1 MKTTV
6 KKGRYNICRCLTN
19 NPKTNK
25 EVKIK
30 LYSNLDICGHD
41 GIWYIKHDD
50 VDDPGA
56 SPWQFRS
63 NKQFTNLLSK
73 RNRLFAFGYTCDN
86 GEFISPCFSFM
97 STDEDSIVYKLDR
110 IEESCDEA
118 LGDYESKMV
127 VRMMEKVSGLELLMI
142 HRKSDNILDFVLYD
156 SDDGELFNDKDM
168 VEEYL
173 EAFTA

>member
-6 KKGRYNICRCLTN
+6 KKGRYNICRFAN
-19 NPKTNK
+19 NPETEKK
-25 EVKIK
+25 VKIK
-30 LYSNLDICGHD
+30 LYSNLDICGH
-41 GIWYIKHDD
+41 GGTWCIKHDD
-50 VDDPGA
+50 VHDLGMM
-56 SPWQFRS
+56 PWQFRS
-63 NKQFTNLLSK
+63 NKQFANLLIK
-73 RNRLFAFGYTCDN
+73 GNRVFEFGHTCNN
-86 GEFISPCFSFM
+86 GEFILSYFSFV

-110 IEESCDEA
+110 IEESCDEE
-118 LGDYESKMV
+118 LGEYESKMV

-142 HRKSDNILDFVLYD
+142 HVKSEDILDFVLYN